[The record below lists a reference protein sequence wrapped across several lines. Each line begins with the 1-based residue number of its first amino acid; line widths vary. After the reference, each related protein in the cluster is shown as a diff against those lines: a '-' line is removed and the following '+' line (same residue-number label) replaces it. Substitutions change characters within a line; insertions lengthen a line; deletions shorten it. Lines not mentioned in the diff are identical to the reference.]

1 MTKNEFNIGDKVV
14 TKQYYDIDVNGYS
27 TTIPIGE
34 EGVIEDIYADELLVS
49 FGNYGISL
57 IRPISEFEPIQPLAR
72 RTAFLT
78 RLQSLLREFDAFL
91 VAHKT
96 DMPVSL
102 YFNDNEDDI
111 PSASIG
117 KEINKGCG
125 VVITADNIM
134 DFDKEGVCR

>member
-1 MTKNEFNIGDKVV
+1 MTNEHNFKVGDRVRYIGECRCYVE
-14 TKQYYDIDVNGYS
+14 TDIDPKDTYAVKS
-27 TTIPIGE
+27 VE
-34 EGVIEDIYADELLVS
+34 DDEVVIDVPSEAVIWEHNLELVKP
-49 FGNYGISL
+49 ND
-57 IRPISEFEPIQPLAR
+57 RK
-72 RTAFLT
+72 TDFLQ
-78 RLQSLLREFDAFL
+78 RLQSLLREYDAFL

-125 VVITADNIM
+125 VIITANNVM
-134 DFDKEGVCR
+134 NFDKE

>member
-1 MTKNEFNIGDKVV
+1 MTNEHNFNVGDRV
-14 TKQYYDIDVNGYS
+14 TLAGDTNAVGTIRYVGKETCIVDFGMGDSTVGYK
-27 TTIPIGE
+27 
-34 EGVIEDIYADELLVS
+34 D
-49 FGNYGISL
+49 
-57 IRPISEFEPIQPLAR
+57 IQPLDR
-72 RTAFLT
+72 RTAFL
-78 RLQSLLREFDAFL
+78 RKLGALLKEHDAFL

-125 VVITADNIM
+125 VI
-134 DFDKEGVCR
+134 EH